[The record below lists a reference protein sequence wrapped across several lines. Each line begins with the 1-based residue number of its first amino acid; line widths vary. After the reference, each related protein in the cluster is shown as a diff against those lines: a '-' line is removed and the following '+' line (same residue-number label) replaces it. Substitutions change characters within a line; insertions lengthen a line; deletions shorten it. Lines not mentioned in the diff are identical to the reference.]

1 MANSATFSVKNFE
14 KFQHYKDRS
23 PPWIRLYNSLLDD
36 YEFGRLPDASK
47 AHLLA
52 IWLLASRYDNEIPLD
67 PDWVARRINATTP
80 VDLAGLQKAGFIVSD
95 QECSNTLADCKHDA
109 MPEESRGEAET
120 EDHIEAGTSEPKARI
135 EFDYSFWPRYPHKVG
150 RPSALEAFIKARRC
164 TPLETILAGVDRYV
178 AAKPKHHDWLKPANF
193 LTDERWNDDPA
204 PAPSRQQ
211 SSKPEPA
218 HDAIFR
224 ALAVV
229 ASEGAGGGEWAPGD
243 DGRLLDYRP

>member
-1 MANSATFSVKNFE
+1 MSGTFSVKNFE

-52 IWLLASRYDNEIPLD
+52 IWLLASRYDNKIPLD

-95 QECSNTLADCKHDA
+95 QECSDVLAECKQDA
-109 MPEESRGEAET
+109 MPEESRGET
-120 EDHIEAGTSEPKARI
+120 EGEKDIQAGASEPKARI

-164 TPLETILAGVDRYV
+164 TPLETILAGVDRY
-178 AAKPKHHDWLKPANF
+178 AATKPKHHDWLKPANF
-193 LTDERWNDDPA
+193 LSDERWNDDPA
-204 PAPSRQQ
+204 PVTARQPIG
-211 SSKPEPA
+211 KPEPP

-224 ALAVV
+224 ALAE
-229 ASEGAGGGEWAPGD
+229 AAIAGDGGGGWAADD
-243 DGRLLDYRP
+243 DGRLLDHRA